1 MRRFI
6 NVSRAPRALTTQ
18 RGIESFTNL
27 EHPHD
32 KIERSIIKIILWT
45 VGVILVLA
53 VGGTFGYSSYRNWQQ
68 RRLVAKANAL
78 VIQGDY
84 KRASLDARRLLQ
96 INPNSADGFRILA
109 SIAEKAGLRAALDW
123 RRRVM
128 ELGAATPK
136 DLILLARAAIRFDEQ
151 ATADVAISRL
161 PESAKQTAEYHALL
175 ADIALKQ
182 RDGVEMERQL
192 SEANRLEPE
201 NKDYIMRLAALR
213 LGANSA
219 DLRAK
224 GKQTL
229 VELQNDPMLRREA
242 TRYLA
247 EDALRQKNTLTA
259 LELARLLD
267 SYPDKTYADR
277 LLLLSALKTAFD
289 AGFAPFLEELQTT
302 SVEDAERA
310 AALLTW
316 MNMNNMAREAIAWS
330 TKLAPGV
337 IGNKLVQIALADS
350 FVAVKDWAGLQR
362 LVNSGNWG
370 TVDFLRNGLS
380 ARALREQGNEPESA
394 AQWNEAMKKIAAN
407 PRHTMMLAE
416 TVEKWG
422 WRNEALDLLWLVA
435 KDPVKGNEA
444 LGTLYRYF
452 AKNADTENLYRV
464 LLHRLE
470 LQPNDRNVQN
480 NYAQIS
486 LLLNLNTER
495 AQKIARELYEKEPAN
510 PVYASTYAFALHTQ
524 GETKKAAKVMEGLP
538 AEQLRQPE
546 IAAYYGIILAAAGD
560 HARAAEFLELGEK
573 ATLLPQEKALLEKAR
588 RSLAQG

>member
-1 MRRFI
+1 M
-6 NVSRAPRALTTQ
+6 TTQ
-18 RGIESFTNL
+18 RGIESFSNL
-27 EHPHD
+27 QHPHD
-32 KIERSIIKIILWT
+32 KIERSIIKVILWT

-53 VGGTFGYSSYRNWQQ
+53 VGGTFGYTSYRNWQQ
-68 RRLVAKANAL
+68 RRLIAKANAL
-78 VIQGDY
+78 VNQGDY

-96 INPNSADGFRILA
+96 INPNSAEGFRILA
-109 SIAEKAGLRAALDW
+109 RLSEKAGLRSALDW

-128 ELGAATPK
+128 DLGVATPN
-136 DLILLARAAIRFDEQ
+136 DLILLARAAIRFDDR

-161 PESAKQTAEYHALL
+161 PESAKATAGYHALL

-213 LGANSA
+213 LGAN
-219 DLRAK
+219 DPDTRAK

-229 VELQNDPMLRREA
+229 VELQNDPMQRREA

-259 LELARLLD
+259 LELARQLD

-277 LLLLSALKTAFD
+277 LLLLSALKAAFD
-289 AGFAPFLEELQTT
+289 PGFAPFLEEMQTT
-302 SVEDAERA
+302 SAEDAESVG
-310 AALLTW
+310 ALVTW
-316 MNMNNMAREAIAWS
+316 MNMSNLSREAIAWS
-330 TKLAPGV
+330 TTLAPGV
-337 IGNKLVQIALADS
+337 IGNKLVQIALSDS
-350 FVAVKDWAGLQR
+350 FVTAKDWAGLQR

-370 TVDFLRNGLS
+370 TVDFLRNALS
-380 ARALREQGNEPESA
+380 ARALREQGNEPEAA

-407 PRHTMMLAE
+407 PRHIMMLAE

-422 WRNEALDLLWLVA
+422 WRSEAIDLLWLVA
-435 KDPVKGNEA
+435 KDPVKGDEA

-452 AKNADTENLYRV
+452 AKNTDTENLYRV
-464 LLHRLE
+464 LLHRME
-470 LQPNDRNVQN
+470 LHPNDLNVQN

-486 LLLNLNTER
+486 LLLNMNTER
-495 AQKIARELYEKEPAN
+495 AQKIAREIYEKDPAN
-510 PVYASTYAFALHTQ
+510 SAYASTYAFALHVQ
-524 GETKKAAKVMEGLP
+524 GETKKAVKILEGLT

-560 HARAAEFLELGEK
+560 HARAAEFLDLGEK
-573 ATLLPQEKALLEKAR
+573 TTLLPQEKALVEKAR
-588 RSLAQG
+588 RSLAQR

>member
-6 NVSRAPRALTTQ
+6 NVSRAPCTLTTQ
-18 RGIESFTNL
+18 RGIESFSNL

-32 KIERSIIKIILWT
+32 KIERSFIKIILWT

-53 VGGTFGYSSYRNWQQ
+53 VGGTFGFTAYRNWQQ
-68 RRLVAKANAL
+68 RRLVATANAL
-78 VIQGDY
+78 VNHGDY
-84 KRASLDARRLLQ
+84 KRASLEARRLLQ
-96 INPNSADGFRILA
+96 INPNNADGFRILA
-109 SIAEKAGLRAALDW
+109 RIAEKAGLRVALEW

-128 ELGAATPK
+128 DLGVATPN
-136 DLILLARAAIRFDEQ
+136 DLILLARVAIRFDEQ
-151 ATADVAISRL
+151 ATADVAMSRL
-161 PESAKQTAEYHALL
+161 PESAKETAEYHALL

-213 LGANSA
+213 LGANDA
-219 DLRAK
+219 DIRAK

-289 AGFAPFLEELQTT
+289 PGFAPFLEEMQTT
-302 SVEDAERA
+302 SAEEPEHA

-316 MNMNNMAREAIAWS
+316 MNMNNLSQEAIAWS

-337 IGNKLVQIALADS
+337 IGHKLVQIALSDS
-350 FVAVKDWAGLQR
+350 FVTVKDWVGLQR

-370 TVDFLRNGLS
+370 TIDFLRNAIS
-380 ARALREQGNEPESA
+380 ARAQREQGNDPESA
-394 AQWNEAMKKIAAN
+394 AQWNEAMKKVAAN
-407 PRHTMMLAE
+407 PRHIMMLAE

-422 WRNEALDLLWLVA
+422 WRSEAIDLLWLVA
-435 KDPVKGNEA
+435 KDPVKGDEA

-464 LLHRLE
+464 MLHRLE
-470 LQPNDRNVQN
+470 LHPNDRNVQN

-495 AQKIARELYEKEPAN
+495 AQKIAREIYEKEPAN
-510 PVYASTYAFALHTQ
+510 PAYASTYAFALHAQ
-524 GETKKAAKVMEGLP
+524 GEAKKASKVMEALTP
-538 AEQLRQPE
+538 EQLRQPE
-546 IAAYYGIILAAAGD
+546 IAAYYGIILAAAGEQT
-560 HARAAEFLELGEK
+560 RAAEFLDLSET
-573 ATLLPQEKALLEKAR
+573 ATLLPQEKALVEKAR
-588 RSLAQG
+588 RSLAQR